1 VHRATPAPRSHRRER
16 AICAIDRRGTRA
28 ALHPGMR
35 NTLILI
41 SCAAIAACASNDTGA
56 TTDVSGHALYRDS
69 STNADG
75 SPHAAAEPAP
85 QTARVS
91 LIVSGTGQASG
102 LDLSCQGGAS
112 GQFQALYSGNA
123 QLGGTGEVTATL
135 DAATSITTP
144 AGCAISKLTV
154 GAVTGVTLHAELDAT
169 TANCDTY
176 CAASARADA
185 ESQCAG
191 NANEASC
198 RADAEASAQ
207 ASCQTT
213 CTTQS
218 HAIVADAE
226 LGAAALGELDADQ
239 LQAGAFGALHADLT
253 FDHLQP

>member
-1 VHRATPAPRSHRRER
+1 
-16 AICAIDRRGTRA
+16 
-28 ALHPGMR
+28 MR

-41 SCAAIAACASNDTGA
+41 SCAAIAACTSNDTGA
-56 TTDVSGHALYRDS
+56 TTGVSGHAIYRDS
-69 STNADG
+69 TANADG

-91 LIVSGTGQASG
+91 LIVSGTGQATG
-102 LDLSCQGGAS
+102 VDLSCLDKTS
-112 GQFQALYSGNA
+112 GQFQALYAGSA
-123 QLGGTGEVTATL
+123 QLGGSGDVSATL

-144 AGCAISKLTV
+144 AGCAISSLTV
-154 GAVTGVTLHAELDAT
+154 GAVTGVTLHAELDTT

-191 NANEASC
+191 SADEASC
-198 RADAEASAQ
+198 RASAEASAQ
-207 ASCQTT
+207 ASCHTT

-226 LGAAALGELDADQ
+226 LGAAALGELDMDQ
-239 LQAGAFGALHADLT
+239 LKAGAFGALHADLT
-253 FDHLQP
+253 FAQPKP